1 MINPQLM
8 TIILI
13 LPLLLNLVL
22 LASLMAYAV
31 RQRSPKVA
39 RHFAGVCLCL
49 VVWNAGFVV
58 EILVPS
64 LGGKLLFS
72 NISLTAINLL
82 SPAWFA
88 LVAMHSG
95 LYARLKQFLWL
106 TLALPCT
113 TILIIWTND
122 LNRLFRTVSTLSNYG
137 GYLYLDSLYGPWYY
151 WIYLPTT
158 YFLLGL
164 SLLALIFSFF
174 RQQAIYRN
182 QTGAMIISLIIP
194 YGVSM
199 ATTYGLIPLPYYDLT
214 PSMLTLSCIVI
225 AYSFFRFQFLRVVP
239 LARDII
245 FEQMAD
251 GVFVLDKHHKLVDL
265 NPAALEII
273 NLRIGETAH
282 NILAQIKPGQM
293 PESDSQAQITIGQ
306 GEDQR
311 QYHARITA
319 VRDED
324 SNLLGWAML
333 LRDNTENLR
342 LMEQLQYMA
351 TIDAVTDV
359 CNRRYLM
366 QILNDEWARARRYDS
381 MMALVMMDLDNFKLV
396 NDTHGHLAGDA
407 VLKEVAQIC
416 KRNLR
421 DVDRIGRFGGEEF
434 TMLLPE
440 TDLHGARI
448 TAERLR
454 RLIAEKIVFYH
465 GVEIRV
471 TASFGVAE
479 LPPDKEATSITRFL
493 KAADD
498 ALYVAKRAGRNRVA
512 ALDDIEPPGTGIQG

>member
-1 MINPQLM
+1 MAAPSARREGGRKQGGFLVRNIGNGLH
-8 TIILI
+8 
-13 LPLLLNLVL
+13 PLVESRAQEVNITCIVDFEDG
-22 LASLMAYAV
+22 
-31 RQRSPKVA
+31 RQAKIFGREDFSPGSGFKRVENA
-39 RHFAGVCLCL
+39 LGALGNFEIGDFFAAIEDFKGRVML
-49 VVWNAGFVV
+49 VVG
-58 EILVPS
+58 
-64 LGGKLLFS
+64 
-72 NISLTAINLL
+72 
-82 SPAWFA
+82 
-88 LVAMHSG
+88 
-95 LYARLKQFLWL
+95 
-106 TLALPCT
+106 
-113 TILIIWTND
+113 
-122 LNRLFRTVSTLSNYG
+122 
-137 GYLYLDSLYGPWYY
+137 
-151 WIYLPTT
+151 
-158 YFLLGL
+158 
-164 SLLALIFSFF
+164 

>member
-182 QTGAMIISLIIP
+182 QTGATWDTHPNNLGHMQTAGCFRCHDGKHLDANQQAIRLECNLCHSIPVQAGQQDFVTKIEISRGPEPESHRNANWISLHNKAFDATCANCHTTEGAGSTTNTSFCSNSACHGSTYTYAGFDAPKLREILQAQLPTPTPAPKPPANLSNPTYDNGIEALFNAKCAVCHQGASAP
-194 YGVSM
+194 KGIDV
-199 ATTYGLIPLPYYDLT
+199 TTYAGVMKGGAGGAIIVPNDSANSILVQVQGGQHFATFSPEELALIK
-214 PSMLTLSCIVI
+214 
-225 AYSFFRFQFLRVVP
+225 Q
-239 LARDII
+239 
-245 FEQMAD
+245 
-251 GVFVLDKHHKLVDL
+251 
-265 NPAALEII
+265 
-273 NLRIGETAH
+273 
-282 NILAQIKPGQM
+282 
-293 PESDSQAQITIGQ
+293 
-306 GEDQR
+306 
-311 QYHARITA
+311 
-319 VRDED
+319 
-324 SNLLGWAML
+324 W
-333 LRDNTENLR
+333 
-342 LMEQLQYMA
+342 
-351 TIDAVTDV
+351 IDAG
-359 CNRRYLM
+359 
-366 QILNDEWARARRYDS
+366 A
-381 MMALVMMDLDNFKLV
+381 
-396 NDTHGHLAGDA
+396 
-407 VLKEVAQIC
+407 
-416 KRNLR
+416 
-421 DVDRIGRFGGEEF
+421 
-434 TMLLPE
+434 PE
-440 TDLHGARI
+440 
-448 TAERLR
+448 
-454 RLIAEKIVFYH
+454 K
-465 GVEIRV
+465 
-471 TASFGVAE
+471 
-479 LPPDKEATSITRFL
+479 
-493 KAADD
+493 
-498 ALYVAKRAGRNRVA
+498 
-512 ALDDIEPPGTGIQG
+512 